1 MASFRPD
8 YLLRLRFGAAEL
20 GAIRRLGEARGRQEL
35 LSRQNS
41 GLLDALRTRAFVESA
56 GSSSRIDGVAAAN
69 GRLHDLVIKRAEP
82 RGRFEQEVAGYRD
95 ALQLIHQMHANIPF
109 TVNVV
114 LQLHQMLYRYEP
126 GTGGRWKGT
135 DLQIVER
142 DDTGRTLRVRFTP
155 TPAALTPAAMAE
167 LTDGYR
173 DAAKAAIADPL
184 VLVPLAVLDFLCV
197 HPFSE
202 GNGRVARLLTL
213 LLLYKV
219 GYNIGSCVSLE
230 RIVEESRDAYDAAL
244 ERSSQ
249 GWHQNS
255 HDAMPWLSYFWN
267 ALLRAHD
274 EFESRVQSRLS
285 SKTDQVR
292 AAVLARRA
300 PFGILA
306 IVDDCPG
313 VSRDMVRHVLRQ
325 MRAEGLVGVEGRGR
339 AARWRSTS
347 SDHS

>member
-8 YLLRLRFGAAEL
+8 YLLRLRFGAAEI

-35 LSRQNS
+35 LARRQP
-41 GLLDALRTRAFVESA
+41 GPLDALRARALLEST
-56 GSSSRIDGVAAAN
+56 GSSNRIDGVVAPN
-69 GRLHDLVIKRAEP
+69 DRLQDLVVKRAEP

-95 ALQLIHQMHANIPF
+95 ALQLIHQTHASIPF

-126 GTGGRWKGT
+126 GTGGRWKAA

-142 DDTGRTLRVRFTP
+142 DDTGRPLHVRFDP
-155 TPAALTPAAMAE
+155 TPAALTPAAMAA

-173 DAAKAAIADPL
+173 EASNAAIADPL
-184 VLVPLAVLDFLCV
+184 VLVPLAILDFLCV
-197 HPFSE
+197 HPFSQ

-219 GYNIGSCVSLE
+219 GYQIGRYVSLE

-249 GWHQNS
+249 GWHHNA
-255 HDAMPWLSYFWN
+255 HDAMPWLSYFWDV
-267 ALLRAHD
+267 LIRAHD
-274 EFESRVQSRLS
+274 EFESRGASRLR

-292 AAVLARRA
+292 AAVLARSGA
-300 PFGILA
+300 FGMLA

-325 MRAEGLVGVEGRGR
+325 MRADGLVGVEGRGR
-339 AARWRSTS
+339 AARWQNTGAART
-347 SDHS
+347 